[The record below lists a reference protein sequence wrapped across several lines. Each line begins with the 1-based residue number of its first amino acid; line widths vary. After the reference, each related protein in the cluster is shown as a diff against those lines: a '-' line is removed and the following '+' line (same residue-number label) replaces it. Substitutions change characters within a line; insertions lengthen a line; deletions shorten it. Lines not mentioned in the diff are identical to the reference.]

1 MPIRW
6 AHELSPEAAS
16 KVIRRVEIA
25 LAPDG
30 TPIFGLAA
38 SVWNAPVW
46 LEQVEGA
53 FEIGVVLREDRPEFA
68 ALEVLFPV
76 LAEIG
81 FPVEFSSDL
90 ARCVQRASKVG
101 VRELEAVQVRV
112 EQAIVRHLRALAGV
126 PLPLALAQKAG
137 VEPPVF
143 KPGELERVTA
153 DRLVP
158 LARFAP
164 AFYEYK
170 HRRLVPEP
178 KHREGLKPPPEGG
191 FSLEADPLIHEAMTY
206 ARPLGLLLRY
216 RLEIARAIGRLVW
229 GGHPDLEHPKGGRPP
244 LSTEELKRTVEVVL
258 ALRRRYPRASEVQLR
273 RKAASELD
281 CSGSNVRAR
290 LLTAYER
297 FYPEREGELV
307 DPDNLEEL
315 LRRIERGEEADT
327 F

>member
-16 KVIRRVEIA
+16 KVIRRVEIDLA
-25 LAPDG
+25 LDG

-68 ALEVLFPV
+68 ALEVFFPV
-76 LAEIG
+76 LVEIG

-90 ARCVQRASKVG
+90 AGCVQRASKVG

-170 HRRLVPEP
+170 RRRLVPEP

-191 FSLEADPLIHEAMTY
+191 FSLENDPLIREAMTY

-216 RLEIARAIGRLVW
+216 RLELARAIGRLVW
-229 GGHPDLEHPKGGRPP
+229 GGHPELERPRGGRPQ
-244 LSTEELKRTVEVVL
+244 LSAEELEQTAAEVL
-258 ALRRRYPRASEVQLR
+258 RLRREFPNASEVQLR
-273 RKAASELD
+273 EKAAHALY
-281 CSGSNVRAR
+281 CSASTVRAR
-290 LLTAYER
+290 LLAAYDR
-297 FYPEREGELV
+297 FYPEKEGELV

-327 F
+327 L